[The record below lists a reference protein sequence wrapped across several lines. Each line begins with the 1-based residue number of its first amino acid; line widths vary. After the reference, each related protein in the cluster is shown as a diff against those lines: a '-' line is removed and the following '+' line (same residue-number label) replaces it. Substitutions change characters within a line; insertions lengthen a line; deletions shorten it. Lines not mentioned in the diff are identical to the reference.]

1 MPSLRVFIL
10 LSVLLLSAEASSGS
24 EADRL
29 IAENSLLKAELQ
41 LAKSSQIYFIFDL
54 GAKKI
59 TIKARGILLK
69 ELPVET
75 YSQWGIPVQP
85 KPLPLLGKTAMV
97 KPERKEIKP
106 KAEGSES
113 APEPEVLQLEDMPV
127 RYQLKFDDGIQISVR
142 PESTGMLST
151 LVNLAA
157 SLNSYLITRPLG
169 ILRNGLRQQ
178 SFTEIIVGLNENDAR
193 SLYWSFQEGFQC
205 IIIWSDSSAEPLPQ
219 GPGNSWEVEGPLPI
233 VIPTF

>member
-127 RYQLKFDDGIQISVR
+127 RYQLKFDDGIRISLKPR
-142 PESTGMLST
+142 STGMIST
-151 LVNLAA
+151 LFNLVA
-157 SLNSYLITRPLG
+157 SLKSYLITRPLG
-169 ILRNGLRQQ
+169 TLWNGLCRQ
-178 SFTEIIVGLNENDAR
+178 SFTEIVLVLDDNDVR

-205 IIIWSDSSAEPLPQ
+205 IIVWNNLSA
-219 GPGNSWEVEGPLPI
+219 
-233 VIPTF
+233 